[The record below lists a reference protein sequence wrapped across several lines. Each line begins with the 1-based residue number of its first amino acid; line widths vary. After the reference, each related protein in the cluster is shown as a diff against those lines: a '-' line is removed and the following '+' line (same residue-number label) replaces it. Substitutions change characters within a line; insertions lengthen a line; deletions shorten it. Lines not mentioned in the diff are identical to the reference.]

1 MRQQKQNTEPA
12 PKKNSSLWDNRAFLM
27 VLSVVSAIL
36 IWMIVTMYFDPQGS
50 VTITD
55 ATVNFSYQSTNYTSL
70 GLDIVDMSDA
80 GNVRVQVDGNGT
92 VIGNLTAADIMVYP
106 QYSNVKG
113 PGETTLK
120 LEARIINSDYNNMGI
135 KLTVLRPTSVRV
147 VFDTVSEKTF
157 PVTQD
162 TSGITI
168 ADGFTLNGV
177 STVPAEVTLSGPTSE
192 LEQIASVVAPVTTE
206 EILSDSMT
214 VRSALELR
222 DANGN
227 VLTPQY
233 TTMDNDVANVTLN
246 VYQVRELP
254 LSVEF
259 INTPNN
265 FDESS
270 LSYSLSVPT
279 LRVAGPAKIVG
290 PLNELSVVAFDLG
303 REFTFDRD
311 YQKNIELPNGVV
323 SLDGVSTVTIQFD
336 TTKMASRTFS
346 VSNLRPVNVP
356 STINLDVLTTVI
368 RNVTVYGPADEMEE
382 LSADSILAQIDC
394 QDLTVTSGQQTVPV
408 SIQIPSSSR
417 IFAVG
422 NYTVQ
427 CEVTAQ

>member
-12 PKKNSSLWDNRAFLM
+12 PKKTNTLWDNRAFLM

-233 TTMDNDVANVTLN
+233 TTMDNDVASVTLN

-254 LSVEF
+254 LSVAF

-394 QDLTVTSGQQTVPV
+394 QDLTVTSGQQTIPV

>member
-27 VLSVVSAIL
+27 VLSAISAIL

-70 GLDIVDMSDA
+70 GLDIVDMPDA

-233 TTMDNDVANVTLN
+233 TTMDNDVASVTLN

-254 LSVEF
+254 LSVAF

-394 QDLTVTSGQQTVPV
+394 QDLTVTSGQQTIPV

>member
-12 PKKNSSLWDNRAFLM
+12 PKKTNTLWDNRAFLM

-394 QDLTVTSGQQTVPV
+394 QDLTVTSGQQTIPV

>member
-1 MRQQKQNTEPA
+1 MFQPNPNTEPTR
-12 PKKNSSLWDNRAFLM
+12 KKSHSLWDNRAFL
-27 VLSVVSAIL
+27 VALSIASAIL
-36 IWMIVTMYFDPQGS
+36 IWMVVTMYFDPQGS

-55 ATVNFSYQSTNYTSL
+55 ATVNFSYQSTTYSSL
-70 GLDIVDMSDA
+70 GLDIVEMPDV

-147 VFDTVSEKTF
+147 VFDTVSEKTL

-162 TSGITI
+162 TSDISI
-168 ADGFTLNGV
+168 AEGFTLNGV

-192 LEQIASVVAPVTTE
+192 LDQITSVVAPVSTGDT
-206 EILSDSMT
+206 LSDSVT
-214 VRSALELR
+214 VRSTLELR

-227 VLTPQY
+227 VVTPQY
-233 TTMDNDVANVTLN
+233 TTMDNDTADETLT

-254 LSVEF
+254 LSIDF
-259 INTPNN
+259 INTPKG
-265 FDESS
+265 FDTSS
-270 LSYSLSVPT
+270 LNYSLSIPT
-279 LRVAGPAKIVG
+279 LKVAGPAKVVG
-290 PLNELSVVAFDLG
+290 ALNELSVVAFDLG

-336 TTKMASRTFS
+336 TTEMATRTFS
-346 VSNLRPVNVP
+346 ISNIRPVNVP
-356 STINLDVLTTVI
+356 STINLEVLTTLI
-368 RNVTVYGPADEMEE
+368 RDVRVYGPADEIAQ
-382 LSADSILAQIDC
+382 LTADSILAQIDC
-394 QDLTVTSGQQTVPV
+394 QDLNVTSGQQTIPV

-427 CEVTAQ
+427 CEATAK

>member
-12 PKKNSSLWDNRAFLM
+12 PKKTNTLWDNRAFLM

-368 RNVTVYGPADEMEE
+368 RNVTVYGPTDEMEE

>member
-1 MRQQKQNTEPA
+1 M
-12 PKKNSSLWDNRAFLM
+12 
-27 VLSVVSAIL
+27 
-36 IWMIVTMYFDPQGS
+36 
-50 VTITD
+50 
-55 ATVNFSYQSTNYTSL
+55 
-70 GLDIVDMSDA
+70 
-80 GNVRVQVDGNGT
+80 
-92 VIGNLTAADIMVYP
+92 
-106 QYSNVKG
+106 
-113 PGETTLK
+113 
-120 LEARIINSDYNNMGI
+120 
-135 KLTVLRPTSVRV
+135 
-147 VFDTVSEKTF
+147 
-157 PVTQD
+157 
-162 TSGITI
+162 
-168 ADGFTLNGV
+168 
-177 STVPAEVTLSGPTSE
+177 
-192 LEQIASVVAPVTTE
+192 AS
-206 EILSDSMT
+206 
-214 VRSALELR
+214 
-222 DANGN
+222 
-227 VLTPQY
+227 
-233 TTMDNDVANVTLN
+233 VTLN

-254 LSVEF
+254 LSVAF